1 MAIKNNQ
8 RIIIISVAVVLLVIA
23 VVIVWLLYFRTEPA
37 EEISPTVVDTSAEV
51 ITVNVSTNTISTTSP
66 TVEPVDL
73 TLKQLSE
80 LFAERYGSF
89 SSDSNFQN
97 VTELKPYMTDK
108 MKIAAD
114 SYVDSEQGDSSPD
127 FKSIVTKV
135 LSTNIGST
143 SGGEVEVRLSTQRIE
158 SGDSFADN
166 DIYYQDIILDL
177 VQDGD
182 QWLVNSAIWQAKGI
196 TAPATPDTTNTN
208 TSNTNSQD
216 IIELLQELE

>member
-1 MAIKNNQ
+1 MAIKNNK
-8 RIIIISVAVVLLVIA
+8 RIIIISAAVVVLVIA
-23 VVIVWLLYFRTEPA
+23 AVIVWLLYFRTQPA
-37 EEISPTVVDTSAEV
+37 EEMSPTVVDTGTEV
-51 ITVNVSTNTISTTSP
+51 VTVNASTNTIPTTPP

-73 TLKQLSE
+73 TLKRLSE

-114 SYVDSEQGDSSPD
+114 NYVDSEQGNSSPD

-158 SGDSFADN
+158 SGDTFADN
-166 DIYYQDIILDL
+166 DVYYQDIVLEL

-182 QWLVNSAIWQAKGI
+182 QWLIDSATWQAKGI
-196 TAPATPDTTNTN
+196 TAPATPSTADTT
-208 TSNTNSQD
+208 STNSLD
-216 IIELLQELE
+216 ILELLQELE